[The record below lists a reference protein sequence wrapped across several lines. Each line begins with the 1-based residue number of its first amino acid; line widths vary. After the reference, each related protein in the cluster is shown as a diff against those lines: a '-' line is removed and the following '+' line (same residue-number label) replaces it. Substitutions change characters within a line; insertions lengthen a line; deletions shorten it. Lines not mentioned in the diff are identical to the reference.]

1 MQTRSKIKRKAAKQV
16 EISVL
21 EPYHAV
27 KAVKIEIEAIKIKGQ
42 IEETF
47 LRFPHIGEQIFER
60 LDNQS
65 LFNCQTVSKPWRDFI
80 IENKTL
86 PIELLRKC
94 TLIPKARLK
103 KSLRKHD
110 LKIVQ
115 NLANFATYKCKNMPA
130 KNVSLR
136 VGQTKLLYQSL
147 FQRQPEN
154 IQYVLIEL
162 ILQNVMHT
170 KVTKITDKGFNE
182 FHQNIIESRK
192 FHRFWNPWLV
202 FWGSEDK
209 DEALNSWPIILL
221 VSVWNGHLPTC
232 KFITENVKDIHKAS
246 ASWVEILI
254 ATANKNGYKGISI
267 LLKKSFQIKK

>member
-1 MQTRSKIKRKAAKQV
+1 MKRKAV
-16 EISVL
+16 EQ
-21 EPYHAV
+21 
-27 KAVKIEIEAIKIKGQ
+27 IEIKSREAVHLDKAIKMKTEANKIKGQ
-42 IEETF
+42 IEDVF

-60 LDNQS
+60 LNNQS

-110 LKIVQ
+110 IKIVQ
-115 NLANFATYKCKNMPA
+115 NLANLATHKCKNMPA

-147 FQRQPEN
+147 FERQPEN
-154 IQYVLIEL
+154 IQYALIEL

-170 KVTKITDKGFNE
+170 KATKITDKGFNE
-182 FHQNIIESRK
+182 FHQNLIESRK
-192 FHRFWNPWLV
+192 FHQFWNPWLV

-232 KFITENVKDIHKAS
+232 KFIIENVKDIHKAS
-246 ASWVEILI
+246 TSWVEILI

>member
-1 MQTRSKIKRKAAKQV
+1 M
-16 EISVL
+16 
-21 EPYHAV
+21 
-27 KAVKIEIEAIKIKGQ
+27 
-42 IEETF
+42 
-47 LRFPHIGEQIFER
+47 
-60 LDNQS
+60 N
-65 LFNCQTVSKPWRDFI
+65 
-80 IENKTL
+80 
-86 PIELLRKC
+86 
-94 TLIPKARLK
+94 
-103 KSLRKHD
+103 
-110 LKIVQ
+110 IVQ

-147 FQRQPEN
+147 FERQPEN

-192 FHRFWNPWLV
+192 YHQFWNPWEV

-209 DEALNSWPIILL
+209 DQVLSSWPIILL

-232 KFITENVKDIHKAS
+232 KFITENLKDVLEFLEYIPR
-246 ASWVEILI
+246 EETLI
-254 ATANKNGYKGISI
+254 DGNHFGHDVSRLLIS
-267 LLKKSFQIKK
+267 SFQIMLDLHKENIRAKSLRDHSNVT